1 MKKICLLL
9 GTIAFVVL
17 FTSCGSKNED
27 LAATGSVVGIVS
39 DKTTGEPV
47 DIVNVSI
54 SPGNAFCVTGSD
66 GYFVFNDLLP
76 GEYLLNISKEGYNPN
91 SMSVVVQ
98 ADNAAQAHM
107 LIERIPSK
115 LTVDKQ
121 LLDFGEE
128 LSTLS
133 FTIVNRGYS
142 DLAYK
147 VEKGDCQWISVNPEF
162 DIIEY
167 GKTSTVVVKV
177 DRTLLGSGR
186 QEAVL
191 VVQST
196 SGEGNVEIKVVAIG
210 EYKAKASLNTLE
222 PTNVTSTSATINGE
236 ITNEGAPAY
245 TERGFV
251 WNTQNSPTMES
262 KLDSISVPVTSESK
276 FSSNINNLK
285 PDATYYVRAYLIQ
298 NGEYIYGNTVVIGT
312 AQQNAEISTSAV
324 TQIGANT
331 ATFNASILNE
341 GAPSYTE
348 RGFCYGTR
356 GEPTVADNRKIVSGY
371 GTGAF
376 SLSVSGLAY
385 PVTYY
390 VRAYL
395 VQSGE
400 TIYGNTVTFTTA
412 YVPVSVTT
420 SAATKVTDNSARL
433 NGVIS
438 NVGEPQYTQRGF
450 CYSKYSYSPTI
461 SDDKISETNYFQ
473 GNYYKDIT
481 GLEAGQ
487 TYYVRA
493 FAIQDGEPVYGN
505 TVMFT
510 TNRLPEVITNS
521 VTQLAPV
528 DMGGGFYFQWS
539 AKFNAIIVDSG
550 SPEYISRGFV
560 YNTTANP
567 TAGSGTKV
575 PVSGR
580 GTGSYSVT
588 VSNLSNYQIYYVR
601 AYVQTSSGYV
611 YGDDVTFI
619 TMD

>member
-9 GTIAFVVL
+9 GTIAFIVL
-17 FTSCGSKNED
+17 FTSCGSKNDD
-27 LAATGSVVGIVS
+27 LTATGSVVGIVS

-251 WNTQNSPTMES
+251 WNTQNSPTMGS
-262 KLDSISVPVTSESK
+262 KLGSISVSVTAEPK
-276 FSSNINNLK
+276 FSFNINNLE

-298 NGEYIYGNTVVIGT
+298 NGEYMYGNTVVVGT

-324 TQIGANT
+324 TQIGATT
-331 ATFNASILNE
+331 ATFNASILNA

-395 VQSGE
+395 IQSGE
-400 TIYGNTVTFTTA
+400 TVYGNTVTFTST

-438 NVGEPQYTQRGF
+438 NAGEPRYTQRGF

-461 SDDKISETNYFQ
+461 SDDKISETNYLQ

-481 GLEAGQ
+481 GLESGQ
-487 TYYVRA
+487 PYYVRA
-493 FAIQDGEPVYGN
+493 FAIQDGKPVYGN
-505 TVMFT
+505 TVLFT

-528 DMGGGFYFQWS
+528 DMGGGLYFQWS
-539 AKFNAIIVDSG
+539 ARFNATIVDSG
-550 SPEYISRGFV
+550 SPEYISKGFV

-567 TAGSGTKV
+567 TVGSGTKV
-575 PVSGR
+575 PVSGSGS
-580 GTGSYSVT
+580 GTYSAT
-588 VSNLSNYQIYYVR
+588 VSNLSNYKVYYVR

>member
-1 MKKICLLL
+1 MKRICLLL
-9 GTIAFVVL
+9 GTIACIAL
-17 FTSCGSKNED
+17 FTSCGSKEED
-27 LAATGSVVGIVS
+27 FAATGSVVGIVS

-76 GEYLLNISKEGYNPN
+76 GEYLVNINKEGYNPN
-91 SMSVVVQ
+91 SATVVVQ
-98 ADNAAQAHM
+98 ADNVAQANM

-147 VEKGDCQWISVNPEF
+147 VEKGDCQWVSVSPEF

-177 DRTLLGSGR
+177 DRSLLASGR

-222 PTNVTSTSATINGE
+222 PTNVTATSATVNGK
-236 ITNEGAPAY
+236 ITNEGAPSY
-245 TERGFV
+245 SERGFV

-262 KLDSISVPVTSESK
+262 KLGSISVPVTDEAE
-276 FSSNINNLK
+276 FSFNINNLK

-312 AQQNAEISTSAV
+312 SEQEAELSTSAV
-324 TQIGANT
+324 TQIGATT
-331 ATFNASILNE
+331 ATFNASISNE
-341 GAPSYTE
+341 GTPSYTE

-356 GEPTVADNRKIVSGY
+356 SEPTIADNKKIVGGY
-371 GTGAF
+371 GAGPF
-376 SLSVSGLAY
+376 SASISNLEY

-395 VQSGE
+395 TQSGK
-400 TIYGNTVTFTTA
+400 TVYGNTVSFTTV
-412 YVPVSVTT
+412 YIPVTVTT

-433 NGVIS
+433 NGVIG
-438 NVGEPQYTQRGF
+438 NVGEPKYTQRGF
-450 CYSKYSYSPTI
+450 CYSKYNYMPTI

-481 GLEAGQ
+481 GLEEGQ

-510 TNRLPEVITNS
+510 TSRPPKVITNS

-528 DMGGGFYFQWS
+528 DLGGGFYFQWS
-539 AKFNAIIVDSG
+539 AKFNAAIVDSG
-550 SPEYISRGFV
+550 SPEYVSRGFV

-567 TAGSGTKV
+567 TVGSGTKV
-575 PVSGR
+575 PVSGS

-588 VSNLSNYQIYYVR
+588 VSNLSNYKVYYVR
-601 AYVQTSSGYV
+601 AYVQTESGYV
-611 YGDDVTFI
+611 YGDDVTFMTI
-619 TMD
+619 E

>member
-186 QEAVL
+186 RRKRRNK
-191 VVQST
+191 S
-196 SGEGNVEIKVVAIG
+196 
-210 EYKAKASLNTLE
+210 
-222 PTNVTSTSATINGE
+222 
-236 ITNEGAPAY
+236 
-245 TERGFV
+245 R
-251 WNTQNSPTMES
+251 
-262 KLDSISVPVTSESK
+262 
-276 FSSNINNLK
+276 
-285 PDATYYVRAYLIQ
+285 R
-298 NGEYIYGNTVVIGT
+298 
-312 AQQNAEISTSAV
+312 
-324 TQIGANT
+324 
-331 ATFNASILNE
+331 
-341 GAPSYTE
+341 
-348 RGFCYGTR
+348 
-356 GEPTVADNRKIVSGY
+356 NR
-371 GTGAF
+371 
-376 SLSVSGLAY
+376 
-385 PVTYY
+385 
-390 VRAYL
+390 
-395 VQSGE
+395 
-400 TIYGNTVTFTTA
+400 
-412 YVPVSVTT
+412 
-420 SAATKVTDNSARL
+420 
-433 NGVIS
+433 
-438 NVGEPQYTQRGF
+438 
-450 CYSKYSYSPTI
+450 
-461 SDDKISETNYFQ
+461 
-473 GNYYKDIT
+473 
-481 GLEAGQ
+481 
-487 TYYVRA
+487 
-493 FAIQDGEPVYGN
+493 
-505 TVMFT
+505 
-510 TNRLPEVITNS
+510 
-521 VTQLAPV
+521 
-528 DMGGGFYFQWS
+528 
-539 AKFNAIIVDSG
+539 
-550 SPEYISRGFV
+550 
-560 YNTTANP
+560 
-567 TAGSGTKV
+567 
-575 PVSGR
+575 
-580 GTGSYSVT
+580 
-588 VSNLSNYQIYYVR
+588 
-601 AYVQTSSGYV
+601 
-611 YGDDVTFI
+611 
-619 TMD
+619 